1 MEQLRKIVQRQDAFL
16 KLSPSSS
23 NETSINLSTEVSN
36 LIALESGNVTFRLY
50 REDFIKAIG
59 VICNLLPLYYKRS
72 NPVKADSVNEIFDML
87 WKEISTLFN
96 QKEVAEYTVYHFK
109 RDDNR
114 YYLNQLSVNGFNL
127 RHFLVETH
135 SVIRFIKDAD
145 NSLDLRLDTFY
156 NSDDIDLSD
165 LTEDEIIES
174 YDISELRPQQIIY
187 YGAPGT
193 GKSHAIEVATEGQD
207 VIRTTFHPD
216 SDYSTFVGAYKP
228 TSKDFPLIS
237 TFGGKAIKVLDEN
250 GEVMKENRIVYEFVN
265 QAFLQAYVEAW
276 EKYAANGN
284 SPQAQ
289 FLVIE
294 EINRGNCA
302 QIFGDLF
309 QLLDRNAAGFSEY
322 PIKADA
328 DMKKQLNRLLAG
340 LTIENA
346 DSINAHY
353 KGKDVVSQVLDGDIL
368 LLPSNLFIWATMNTS
383 DQSLFPID
391 SAFKRRWEWR
401 YVRID
406 DAHKGWKIQAEGK
419 KYDWWDFLEKVN
431 KLIGDTTSSEDK
443 KLGYF
448 FCKTTDGIISAETF
462 VSKVVFYLW
471 NDVFKDYEFE
481 GDIFVDED
489 KTSKLSFDKFYK
501 TENGQTIVN
510 EAKVDVFLTN
520 LGVEFDDADEVSEDE
535 PEGENE
541 EVASETKR
549 GIAHRQLISVAF
561 PDGTTFDIA
570 DGLTHFAVY
579 LEAIKKIGVER
590 AEPIA
595 AASKYHR
602 LNRPVI
608 SRERFP
614 EVEADRYSYEQ
625 VGDYYLVKGMSNDTY
640 INILNLCSEQL
651 NLGLDVKF
659 RQ

>member
-1 MEQLRKIVQRQDAFL
+1 MALDAQRKRQ
-16 KLSPSSS
+16 
-23 NETSINLSTEVSN
+23 SI
-36 LIALESGNVTFRLY
+36 SGQY
-50 REDFIKAIG
+50 
-59 VICNLLPLYYKRS
+59 
-72 NPVKADSVNEIFDML
+72 
-87 WKEISTLFN
+87 KEIN
-96 QKEVAEYTVYHFK
+96 EP
-109 RDDNR
+109 
-114 YYLNQLSVNGFNL
+114 
-127 RHFLVETH
+127 
-135 SVIRFIKDAD
+135 I
-145 NSLDLRLDTFY
+145 
-156 NSDDIDLSD
+156 
-165 LTEDEIIES
+165 
-174 YDISELRPQQIIY
+174 QQIY

-193 GKSHAIEVATEGQD
+193 GKSHAIEVATEGKD

-228 TSKDFPLIS
+228 TTKEIPVIS
-237 TFGGKAIKVLDEN
+237 TFGGKAVKVLDEN
-250 GEVMKENRIVYEFVN
+250 GKEMTEERIVYEFVS
-265 QAFLQAYVEAW
+265 QAFLQAYVGAW
-276 EKYAANGN
+276 EKYAVNGE
-284 SPQAQ
+284 SPQPQ

-328 DMKKQLNRLLAG
+328 DMKKQLKKLLNG
-340 LTIENA
+340 LTINNA
-346 DSINAHY
+346 EAINAHY
-353 KGKDVVSQVLDGDIL
+353 KGKDVVSQVLDGDVL

-391 SAFKRRWEWR
+391 SAFKRRWDWK

-406 DAHKGWKIQAEGK
+406 DARKGWRIQAKGK
-419 KYDWWDFLEKVN
+419 KYDWWDFLEKIN
-431 KLIGDTTSSEDK
+431 RIIGDTTSSEDK

-448 FCKTTDGIISAETF
+448 FCKTADGIISAETF

-489 KTSKLSFDKFYK
+489 KTSKLSFDKFYI
-501 TENGQTIVN
+501 TDANGQTVAN
-510 EAKVDVFLTN
+510 EAKVDLFLTN
-520 LGVEFDDADEVSEDE
+520 LGVKFDDEDSVIEDE
-535 PEGENE
+535 PDENE
-541 EVASETKR
+541 EVTSETKR
-549 GIAHRQLISVAF
+549 GVAHRQLLSVAF
-561 PDGTTFDIA
+561 PDGTKFDIA

-579 LEAIKKIGVER
+579 REAIKKIGVEL

-608 SRERFP
+608 SKQRFP
-614 EVEADRYSYEQ
+614 EVEGDRYSYEQ

>member
-1 MEQLRKIVQRQDAFL
+1 MDIHYFLQVGDISDNGQITIIDEDRLCYQVKSISRGAEGIRTISKALLNEFIQYYSEHPHANANQAREALTGSSDIDKFEYGYASTLIILAKMALDAQRKRQ
-16 KLSPSSS
+16 
-23 NETSINLSTEVSN
+23 SI
-36 LIALESGNVTFRLY
+36 SGQY
-50 REDFIKAIG
+50 
-59 VICNLLPLYYKRS
+59 
-72 NPVKADSVNEIFDML
+72 
-87 WKEISTLFN
+87 KEIN
-96 QKEVAEYTVYHFK
+96 EP
-109 RDDNR
+109 
-114 YYLNQLSVNGFNL
+114 
-127 RHFLVETH
+127 
-135 SVIRFIKDAD
+135 I
-145 NSLDLRLDTFY
+145 
-156 NSDDIDLSD
+156 
-165 LTEDEIIES
+165 
-174 YDISELRPQQIIY
+174 QQIY

-193 GKSHAIEVATEGQD
+193 GKSHAIEVATEGKD

-228 TSKDFPLIS
+228 TTKEIPVIS
-237 TFGGKAIKVLDEN
+237 TFGGKAVKVLDEN
-250 GEVMKENRIVYEFVN
+250 GKEMTEERIVYEFVS
-265 QAFLQAYVEAW
+265 QAFLQAYVGAW
-276 EKYAANGN
+276 EKYAVNGE
-284 SPQAQ
+284 SPQPQ

-328 DMKKQLNRLLAG
+328 DMKKQLKKLLNG
-340 LTIENA
+340 LTINNA
-346 DSINAHY
+346 EAINAHY

-391 SAFKRRWEWR
+391 SAFKRRWDWK

-406 DAHKGWKIQAEGK
+406 DARKGWRIQAKGK
-419 KYDWWDFLEKVN
+419 KYDWWDFLEKIN
-431 KLIGDTTSSEDK
+431 RIIGDTTSSEDK

-448 FCKTTDGIISAETF
+448 FCKTADGIISAETF

-489 KTSKLSFDKFYK
+489 KTSKLSFDKFYI
-501 TENGQTIVN
+501 TDANGQTVAN
-510 EAKVDVFLTN
+510 EAKVDLFLTN
-520 LGVEFDDADEVSEDE
+520 LGVKFDDEDSVIEDE
-535 PEGENE
+535 PDENE
-541 EVASETKR
+541 EVTSEKKR
-549 GIAHRQLISVAF
+549 GVAHRQLLSVAF
-561 PDGTTFDIA
+561 PDGTKFDIA

-579 LEAIKKIGVER
+579 REAIKKIGVEL

-608 SRERFP
+608 SKQRFP
-614 EVEADRYSYEQ
+614 EVEGDRYSYEQ